1 MISHTVAIRHRKTSL
16 KLTREHASRWLAFL
30 VLGSIVEAEGKRN
43 DISILPSAGIYRR
56 QYWPAS
62 WDELAD
68 AVVAR
73 LLRGD

>member
-1 MISHTVAIRHRKTSL
+1 MY
-16 KLTREHASRWLAFL
+16 
-30 VLGSIVEAEGKRN
+30 VEAEGKRN